1 MGVLDVLIRV
11 SIAIAAGLVIGL
23 ERERRHQSAGLKT
36 HMLVCLGACLV
47 SLISVEMV
55 YDIAGRTAQ
64 EPNLGDIFRSD
75 FGRLGAQVISG
86 VGFLGAGT
94 ILHTKGSVKGLTTAA
109 TLWFSA
115 CLGLAIGLGYHI
127 ISLVALSAAMLLLA
141 ALRILQRQVQKRR
154 GLKVVRFRFV
164 NKKATLEKIN
174 QYFIM
179 KFITVKRI
187 EFSEELDVQYNN
199 MAVTEC
205 IFTLLLPRTLNIEKI
220 VTDLHM
226 DDNVVYVSEV
236 DDEEDS
242 ED

>member
-1 MGVLDVLIRV
+1 MEWHDAVIRIV
-11 SIAIAAGLVIGL
+11 VAVAAGLVIGY
-23 ERERRHQSAGLKT
+23 ERERRHQSAGMKT

-55 YDIAGRTAQ
+55 YDIAGRVHGDAS
-64 EPNLGDIFRSD
+64 LGDIFRSD

-109 TLWFSA
+109 TLWFVA
-115 CLGLAIGLGYHI
+115 CLGLAIGLGYHF
-127 ISLVALSAAMLLLA
+127 ISLVALAAAVLLMASLK
-141 ALRILQRQVQKRR
+141 IFQRQMQKRR
-154 GLKVVRFRFV
+154 GLKVLRFRFV
-164 NKKATLEKIN
+164 NKKAALERIN

-205 IFTLLLPRTLNIEKI
+205 TFTLLLPRTLSIEKI

-236 DDEEDS
+236 DDEEVTD
-242 ED
+242 E